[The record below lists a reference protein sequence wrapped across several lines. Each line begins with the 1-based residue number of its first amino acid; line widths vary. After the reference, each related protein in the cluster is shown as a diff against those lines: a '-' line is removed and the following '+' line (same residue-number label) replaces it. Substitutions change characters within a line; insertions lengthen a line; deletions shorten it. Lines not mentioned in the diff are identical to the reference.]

1 MTKHKH
7 ALTGVVP
14 MAKLYRTN
22 SSLHS
27 FCYAL
32 QKSEDIIIAA
42 AYLDLR
48 QGTTDRHA
56 AALRALDQFWLAG
69 QGLSD
74 RTLIWINDLRRT
86 EGQTEIVFVDG
97 HSTSYSL
104 ARGEGKARWRRL
116 IMNRLEEV
124 REVSRSK
131 CDEILEHARGAAKSL
146 PARDPLDF
154 AA

>member
-1 MTKHKH
+1 V
-7 ALTGVVP
+7 LTGVVP

-22 SSLHS
+22 SSLHCL
-27 FCYAL
+27 CYAL
-32 QKSEDIIIAA
+32 QQSEDVIVAA

-48 QGTTDRHA
+48 QGTTGRHA

-74 RTLIWINDLRRT
+74 RTLIWINDLRRN

-104 ARGEGKARWRRL
+104 ARGEDKARSRRSIL
-116 IMNRLEEV
+116 NRLEEV
-124 REVSRSK
+124 REISPSK
-131 CDEILEHARGAAKSL
+131 YAEILENARAAAKSL